1 MEADWL
7 EVASA
12 QCVNFDV
19 IACVPLVV
27 LKELDH
33 IKGRTHQVGDL
44 LIHLDCT
51 GKEANILSTFFVRPM
66 SGGFAALQ
74 RWHKFIAGTVYD
86 V

>member
-1 MEADWL
+1 MDMEADWL

-33 IKGRTHQVGDL
+33 IKGRTHQVCGCYIAQGSQQVVLMKVISIVAQETKHNSQYAPHD
-44 LIHLDCT
+44 
-51 GKEANILSTFFVRPM
+51 
-66 SGGFAALQ
+66 GGL
-74 RWHKFIAGTVYD
+74 GNT
-86 V
+86 